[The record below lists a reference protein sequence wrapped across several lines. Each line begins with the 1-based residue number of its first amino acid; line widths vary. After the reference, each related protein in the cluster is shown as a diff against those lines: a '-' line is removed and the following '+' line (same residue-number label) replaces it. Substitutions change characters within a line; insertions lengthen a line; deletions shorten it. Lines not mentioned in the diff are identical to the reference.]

1 MTGIA
6 VGEIQNLY
14 AEWRNLAREGFALE
28 DLTKMV
34 TSNPARRAGLFREK
48 GSLDTGKDA
57 DILILNDDLSL
68 ESVMAKGRL
77 LVHDRQT
84 VVKGTFEP

>member
-14 AEWRNLAREGFALE
+14 AEWKSLAKEGFALE

-48 GSLDTGKDA
+48 GSLDR
-57 DILILNDDLSL
+57 
-68 ESVMAKGRL
+68 GRT
-77 LVHDRQT
+77 QT
-84 VVKGTFEP
+84 FSSSTATSPSNR